1 MKNFEIFGANLAA
14 VANMVEGET
23 IAFDSNRWGDPVE
36 TVVCHD
42 GDSMVVVTKSFDP
55 QIHNELDTRT
65 VVRLALDKV
74 LGWLKINLQ

>member
-23 IAFDSNRWGDPVE
+23 IAFDRNRWGDPVE

-42 GDSMVVVTKSFDP
+42 GDSMVVV
-55 QIHNELDTRT
+55 QNEPDTRT

>member
-1 MKNFEIFGANLAA
+1 MKNFEIFCANLAA
-14 VANMVEGET
+14 VSNMVEGET

-42 GDSMVVVTKSFDP
+42 GDSMVVVT
-55 QIHNELDTRT
+55 NEPDTRT